1 MDNISCLFCEEP
13 ETVHHLFFGC
23 CVPTSM
29 WCHLSEIFGR
39 SLGADFESVAR
50 WWISNKKNDILN
62 ICCAALM
69 WCIWKTRNDICFQAK
84 MWKSEKDILLKLLRT
99 SKNWPAL
106 CKIADL
112 KELDRVM
119 EDLTSRLHQPLRISW
134 AGQNA
139 TSSSSQMGIQSDLA
153 ASIGQEIWNSTS
165 VQETLEDASED
176 SSLQS
181 TICSVIDR

>member
-1 MDNISCLFCEEP
+1 M
-13 ETVHHLFFGC
+13 
-23 CVPTSM
+23 
-29 WCHLSEIFGR
+29 
-39 SLGADFESVAR
+39 AR
-50 WWISNKKNDILN
+50 WWISNKKNAILN
-62 ICCAALM
+62 TCCAALM

-181 TICSVIDR
+181 TICSVIGR